1 VSLYSTKTL
10 AAHTNINIH
19 IVRGACKEWLFNNET
34 SFIFATFEV
43 RHPLVLPYN
52 IYVN

>member
-10 AAHTNINIH
+10 AAHTNVN
-19 IVRGACKEWLFNNET
+19 VYFGRGTCKEWLFNNET
-34 SFIFATFEV
+34 SFNFATFEV

-52 IYVN
+52 IM